1 MVSST
6 FRGKVKELVI
16 HNFKVGAIPYDTP
29 KNARIFFSK
38 IVPAIC
44 HPPPTMSIEN
54 CYQHVNREIRLKQ
67 LTNFGKKRE
76 RVHNRTV
83 ESIIHC
89 VPSEARFLEER
100 IAYEKSKKWEL
111 ICPFTGYKAGDK
123 DDWLGI
129 LEEAIR
135 KVTYLDHLNLD
146 MEMVE
151 DADPYSDTV
160 CDA

>member
-1 MVSST
+1 
-6 FRGKVKELVI
+6 
-16 HNFKVGAIPYDTP
+16 
-29 KNARIFFSK
+29 
-38 IVPAIC
+38 
-44 HPPPTMSIEN
+44 MSIEN

-76 RVHNRTV
+76 RVHNRRV

-100 IAYEKSKKWEL
+100 IAHEKSKKWEL
-111 ICPFTGYKAGDK
+111 ICPFTGYKAGDE

-151 DADPYSDTV
+151 DADPCIGLYILYMHMTCYIIPLLYGRQRYSMRCLSTV
-160 CDA
+160 RLPNDRSPDAPVASAE